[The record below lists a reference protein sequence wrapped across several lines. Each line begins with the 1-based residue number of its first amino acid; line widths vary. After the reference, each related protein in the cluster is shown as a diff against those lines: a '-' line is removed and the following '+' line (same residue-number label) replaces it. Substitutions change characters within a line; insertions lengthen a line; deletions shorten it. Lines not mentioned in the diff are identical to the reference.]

1 MAVGVSLLLAAVAPI
16 VSPLS
21 GEWEFS
27 RGTGEWLR
35 VSVPHDWAIAGPFD
49 QKTAGWQGK
58 LPWKGDGRYRRA
70 FGLSGEQKA
79 LLDGGG
85 RAYLEFD
92 GAMASP
98 RVRLNGRDLG
108 GVDYGYMS
116 FVLDATDAVRAAD
129 NLLEVD
135 CSTKRHSSRWYP
147 GAGLY
152 RDVRLKVV
160 AKSHVLPWTMR
171 IACSVAADRRSATVV
186 VRYVSSTEGEKTRS
200 FEVREPRLW
209 SPDDPH
215 LYWLEAEGERFRYG
229 IRECRLDPNGGFFLN
244 GARVQLK
251 GVNLHSDLGPLG
263 MAYDHDAMKRQLLL
277 MKDMGFNALRTSHN
291 CPCPDVLDLCDE
303 MGIFV
308 WDECFD
314 NWSRG
319 ATGRAADTNLE
330 EYVESNLRMF
340 VRRDRNHPCVFAWS
354 IGNELPGWSDKDDW
368 HRCGMRR
375 DRFERFCAA
384 IREEDATRPVGIAC
398 CHLDTLDALPGL
410 YEPLDV
416 VGWNYG
422 EKYVQFRAKYP
433 GKPVLYTESAS
444 ALSEVG
450 YYEMPVASHKK
461 GYSRDVLRV
470 GSYDHCA
477 APWSDIPD
485 HEFARMARDTFCG
498 GEFVW
503 TGIDYL
509 GEPTP
514 IANGADFGI
523 STNEVLL
530 ARSSYFGAADL
541 CGMPKDRFWLYRAHW
556 NKSAETVHLVP
567 SHWNFADAG
576 ELPVYVYTSG
586 DSAEL
591 FLNGRSLGVRRKG
604 DAPEHVPGCTNDYY
618 DVCAK
623 YRLRWFGV
631 RYEPGELRAVAYRGG
646 REVGEDVVRT
656 ARAAARLALSDDPYN
671 APDAKTRFVRVEA
684 VDAAGTRCPF
694 AADRV
699 AFGISG
705 PGEIVAVG
713 NGNPKGY
720 DSFKDIASYPLHCG
734 QCMAVVR
741 RTGEGRLVLS
751 AASGKLEGASLEIR

>member
-1 MAVGVSLLLAAVAPI
+1 MIAAVFLAAV
-16 VSPLS
+16 SSLS
-21 GEWEFS
+21 GIWSFS
-27 RGTGEWLR
+27 KDGGEWR
-35 VSVPHDWAIAGPFD
+35 NVRVPHDWAIEGPFNR
-49 QKTAGWQGK
+49 KEPGWQGK
-58 LPWKGDGRYRRA
+58 LPWKGEGRYRRT
-70 FGLSGEQKA
+70 FDLSA
-79 LLDGGG
+79 ADRAMLLEGG
-85 RAYLEFD
+85 RAYLAFD

-98 RVRLNGRDLG
+98 RVKLNGKDLG
-108 GVDYGYMS
+108 GTDYGYMS
-116 FVLDATDAVRAAD
+116 FTLDATEAIRGAS
-129 NLLEVD
+129 NLLEVA
-135 CSTKRHSSRWYP
+135 CSTKLHSSRWYP

-160 AKSHVLPWTMR
+160 PKRHVLPGTMR
-171 IACSVAADRRSATVV
+171 ISAEVADDLSAAKVT
-186 VRYVSSTEGEKTRS
+186 VRYVSSVGGEQAYS
-200 FEVREPRLW
+200 FNVDKPRLW
-209 SPDDPH
+209 RLDDPF
-215 LYWLEAEGERFRYG
+215 LYALEAEGESFRYG
-229 IRECRLDPNGGFFLN
+229 IRSFRFDPDRGFSLN
-244 GARVQLK
+244 GVRVQLR
-251 GVNLHSDLGPLG
+251 GVDLHSDLGPLG
-263 MAYDHDAMKRQLLL
+263 MAYDRDAMRRQLLL

-303 MGIFV
+303 MGVFV

-319 ATGRAADTNLE
+319 ATGRAEDANLE
-330 EYVESNLRMF
+330 EYVEANLREF
-340 VRRDRNHPCVFAWS
+340 VRRDRNHPCVFVWS

-375 DRFERFCAA
+375 DRFERFCTA

-398 CHLDTLDALPGL
+398 CHLDTLDELPGL
-410 YEPLDV
+410 YEPLDI

-422 EKYVQFRAKYP
+422 EKYVSFRAKYSD
-433 GKPVLYTESAS
+433 KCVLYTESAS

-450 YYEMPVASHKK
+450 YYELPVAAHKE

-485 HEFARMARDTFCG
+485 HEFARMERDAFCG

-514 IANGADFGI
+514 IANGATFGI
-523 STNEVLL
+523 STNEELL

-541 CGMPKDRFWLYRAHW
+541 CGLPKDRFWLYRSHW
-556 NKSAETVHLVP
+556 NKSAETVHVVP
-567 SHWNFADAG
+567 DHWNFARAHG
-576 ELPVYVYTSG
+576 REAPELPVYVYTSG

-604 DAPEHVPGCTNDYY
+604 DAPERVPGCTNDYY

-631 RYEPGELRAVAYRGG
+631 RYEPGEIRAVAYRGG
-646 REVGEDVVRT
+646 KAIGEDVVRT
-656 ARAAARLALSDDPYN
+656 AGEPARLALSDDPYN
-671 APDAKTRFVRVEA
+671 AQDAKTRFVRVEA

-699 AFGISG
+699 AFAISG

-713 NGNPKGY
+713 NGNPRGY
-720 DSFKDIASYPLHCG
+720 DSFKDVASHPLHCG
-734 QCMAVVR
+734 RCVAVVR
-741 RTGEGRLVLS
+741 RTGEGKLVLS
-751 AASGKLEGASLEIR
+751 ASSRDLSDASIEIR